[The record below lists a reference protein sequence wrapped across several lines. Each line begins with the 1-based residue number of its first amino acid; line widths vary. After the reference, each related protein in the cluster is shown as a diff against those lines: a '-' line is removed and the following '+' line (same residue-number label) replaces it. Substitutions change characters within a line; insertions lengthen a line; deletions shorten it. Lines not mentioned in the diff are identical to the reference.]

1 MKQFEYK
8 RLINSNDI
16 NLNELGLMG
25 WELVSAV
32 TRDYDTIFFFK
43 REIPKQILNPG

>member
-8 RLINSNDI
+8 RAINRND
-16 NLNELGLMG
+16 NELNELGLLG
-25 WELVSAV
+25 WELVSV

-43 REIPKQILNPG
+43 REIPKQILNPA